1 MAVFD
6 YKEVGSNVSA
16 ALFKDALA
24 ITLYSYHNLDN
35 GFAVGYQKNG
45 MGTGLPATLVKAVLG
60 GVDSQGVVPGI
71 PWNPDSEKLAREA
84 VEKAG
89 WSPISAQQLGYAG
102 KVDQRGTFFGEKPG
116 YESAQVEILGK
127 YNPDGQLTAIGIGV
141 RGTSGPRES
150 LITDSIGDAIS
161 ALLAAIGPAD
171 YAKNYTG
178 NAFVGGAIIVS
189 AVAMIVIARA
199 WTRVGGQVT
208 GTR

>member
-89 WSPISAQQLGYAG
+89 WSPSARSSWVMQARSISAEH
-102 KVDQRGTFFGEKPG
+102 F
-116 YESAQVEILGK
+116 S
-127 YNPDGQLTAIGIGV
+127 
-141 RGTSGPRES
+141 
-150 LITDSIGDAIS
+150 
-161 ALLAAIGPAD
+161 
-171 YAKNYTG
+171 AKNR
-178 NAFVGGAIIVS
+178 
-189 AVAMIVIARA
+189 AMRA
-199 WTRVGGQVT
+199 PK
-208 GTR
+208 